1 LRAITGL
8 QDSLDVG
15 YYAQIEMR
23 VRARPVLLLILL
35 SSLVVSRAYPAQSTT
50 AVEGVV
56 LEGETD
62 QPLSGVRVDVGP
74 HGGTTNTEG
83 RFRILVSP
91 GRYQIV
97 PTLNGFVY
105 LRPSRLKAP
114 QTSAVWV
121 QVREG
126 QNVGDIQLRL
136 VRQGTI
142 TGRVVDA
149 NGQSMPGMSMQLLR
163 YQYDDYGTRS
173 LAPIPGVS
181 VRPVRMDDR
190 GEYRFFGLP
199 PGDYYVGTYPQ
210 PVGPR
215 IGAYYPGTPDET
227 KALPVHVG
235 AGEEVRLNT
244 MTLQQART
252 VQVRFRFT
260 EPPMGEPGLPGRTIG
275 IGPNMELT
283 LSASADGGPGQVILP
298 AMKSGTYDLMLRS
311 GDQFYS
317 SVKLDV
323 GTENIDREIVFIR
336 GSYIAVR
343 GWIEDASDQ
352 RAATTAFNCR
362 IRSDS
367 STSYKRCVGQDGL
380 LPQGRYWLELQ
391 DTAADTYVVSAT
403 VAGQDILRDGIPLE
417 ADSEL
422 DLVLAS
428 PGGVMQGIVRDSNGN
443 TLSHAV
449 VALVPDSPMRSAGP
463 LYRSDISDIRGRFE
477 LRGIAPGSYR
487 LFAWTELEGAA
498 YRNPEFMKEFEE
510 RGMPV
515 RIEKGQRLSMDIA
528 AF

>member
-1 LRAITGL
+1 ML
-8 QDSLDVG
+8 G

-23 VRARPVLLLILL
+23 VWARLVLCLILL
-35 SSLVVSRAYPAQSTT
+35 SSLLVSRTYPAQSTST
-50 AVEGVV
+50 VEGTV
-56 LEGETD
+56 LEGETN
-62 QPLSGVRVDVGP
+62 QPLSGVRIDVGM
-74 HGGTTNTEG
+74 HGGTTDTEG
-83 RFRILVSP
+83 RFRIQVSP

-97 PTLNGFVY
+97 PTLSGFVY

-121 QVREG
+121 QVGEG
-126 QNVGDIQLRL
+126 QNVRDIQLGL

-149 NGQSMPGMSMQLLR
+149 NGQSMPGMSVQLLR
-163 YQYDDYGTRS
+163 YQYGEYGTRS
-173 LAPIPGVS
+173 LAPIPGIS

-210 PVGPR
+210 PVGRR

-227 KALPVHVG
+227 KAVPVHVG

-244 MTLQQART
+244 MTLEQAKT

-260 EPPMGEPGLPGRTIG
+260 EPPMGVSVLPGRTIG

-283 LSASADGGPGQVILP
+283 LSASADGGPGQIILP

-311 GDQFYS
+311 GDHFYS
-317 SVKLDV
+317 HTSFEV
-323 GTENIDREIVFIR
+323 GTENIDREIVFTR
-336 GSYIAVR
+336 GSNIAVR
-343 GWIEDASDQ
+343 GWIEDVNGQ
-352 RAATTAFNCR
+352 RAATTTFNCR
-362 IRSDS
+362 IRSNS
-367 STSYKRCVGQDGL
+367 SVFNNRCNGREGL

-403 VAGQDILRDGIPLE
+403 VAGRDILRDGIPLE

-422 DLVLAS
+422 ELVLAS

-463 LYRSDISDIRGRFE
+463 LYRSDISDVRGRFE
-477 LRGIAPGSYR
+477 IRGIAPGSYR

-498 YRNPEFMKEFEE
+498 YRNPEFMKEFDE
-510 RGMPV
+510 RGTPV
-515 RIEKGQRLSMDIA
+515 RIEKGQRLSMDLLA
-528 AF
+528 Y